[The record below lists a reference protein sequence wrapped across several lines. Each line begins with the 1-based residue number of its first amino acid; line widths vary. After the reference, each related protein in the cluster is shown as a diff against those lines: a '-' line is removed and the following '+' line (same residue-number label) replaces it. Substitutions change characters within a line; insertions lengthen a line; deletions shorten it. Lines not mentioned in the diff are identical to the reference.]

1 MFNRKWIFV
10 IVLVFLVLLFLFKGE
25 FILYKVL
32 KGTGRFFYQSTLSL
46 EEENELKQQIKKLE
60 FENTKSKLL
69 EQENEILRKYLDF
82 KKKKEF
88 ELVLVNVLN
97 KKEEL
102 GFEIFLLDQGEKQ
115 GIKEGMAVVD
125 KNGFLIGKIIRVEKD
140 FSSFLPLSDSRF
152 KISAAII
159 GEEDLISGIIRGFK
173 EQSLLMDYLPAQARF
188 KIGDKVISLG
198 IEENTVTGLPI
209 GEVVSFEDN
218 PQELFK
224 KATVKPF
231 SKKENPVIV
240 GIIKSQY

>member
-231 SKKENPVIV
+231 SKKENPIIV

>member
-198 IEENTVTGLPI
+198 LEENTVTGLPI

-231 SKKENPVIV
+231 SKKENPIIV

>member
-25 FILYKVL
+25 FILYKAL

-46 EEENELKQQIKKLE
+46 EEENELKQQIKKPE

-198 IEENTVTGLPI
+198 LEENTVTGLPI

-231 SKKENPVIV
+231 SKKENPIIV

>member
-1 MFNRKWIFV
+1 V
-10 IVLVFLVLLFLFKGE
+10 IC
-25 FILYKVL
+25 
-32 KGTGRFFYQSTLSL
+32 
-46 EEENELKQQIKKLE
+46 
-60 FENTKSKLL
+60 
-69 EQENEILRKYLDF
+69 D
-82 KKKKEF
+82 
-88 ELVLVNVLN
+88 
-97 KKEEL
+97 L

-198 IEENTVTGLPI
+198 LEENTVTGLPI

-231 SKKENPVIV
+231 SKKENPIIV